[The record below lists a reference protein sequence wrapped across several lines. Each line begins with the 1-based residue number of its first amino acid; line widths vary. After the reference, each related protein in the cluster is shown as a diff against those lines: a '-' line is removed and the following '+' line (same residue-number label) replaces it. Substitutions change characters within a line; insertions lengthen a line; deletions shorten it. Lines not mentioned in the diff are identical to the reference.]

1 MTRRSTKILNK
12 RSPPANVSRQSKRLK
27 ADKSTPA
34 RSDSKS
40 QAQNVKPTPKKSR
53 YFGLQT
59 ASNSD
64 RREGRGELGDSEFDS
79 ELDSDS
85 LNAGSEYDDENATA
99 APTSADAA
107 GVRKSSSGDDPGSRT
122 RQRAARRRPPSKA
135 KLPRSR
141 ELLKEGVKTGLGP
154 GKEVRIRLPKA
165 REAGNVPYQ
174 DDRIHPNT
182 FLFLKDLR
190 DHNDREWLKRKS
202 YPNVAKEVLENR
214 EHGVL
219 IHSYT

>member
-12 RSPPANVSRQSKRLK
+12 RSPPTSVSRRSKRLK

-40 QAQNVKPTPKKSR
+40 QAQSVKPTPSKSR

-64 RREGRGELGDSEFDS
+64 KSEGRGELGNY

-85 LNAGSEYDDENATA
+85 LDAGSEYDDENATA
-99 APTSADAA
+99 APASSDTA
-107 GVRKSSSGDDPGSRT
+107 GERESSSEDGAGSRMQ
-122 RQRAARRRPPSKA
+122 QRAARRKPPSKA
-135 KLPRSR
+135 KPLNSR

-154 GKEVRIRLPKA
+154 GKEVHIRLPRA
-165 REAGNVPYQ
+165 REAGDVSYQ

-190 DHNDREWLKRKS
+190 DHNDRDWLKRKS
-202 YPNVAKEVLENR
+202 YPQR
-214 EHGVL
+214 C
-219 IHSYT
+219 